1 MQVNISPESCS
12 DPIPEEMYRA
22 ACVYTSE
29 EAIMSFQIV
38 GYPTMIKASWGGG
51 GKRIQKVCDH
61 SLGVTLLHSPGVTLL
76 LKMVEALA
84 MFFWY
89 C

>member
-1 MQVNISPESCS
+1 MQVNISPESYS
-12 DPIPEEMYRA
+12 DSIPEEMYRE

-29 EAIMSFQIV
+29 EAIMSFQTV
-38 GYPTMIKASWGGG
+38 GYPNMIKASWGCG
-51 GKRIQKVCDH
+51 GKGIRKVCDH

-76 LKMVEALA
+76 LKMAEALA

>member
-1 MQVNISPESCS
+1 MQVKISPESCS
-12 DPIPEEMYRA
+12 DSIPEEMYKA

-29 EAIMSFQIV
+29 EAKMSCQTV
-38 GYPTMIKASWGGG
+38 GYPAMIKASWGGG
-51 GKRIQKVCDH
+51 GKGIRKVCDHSPGVTLLH
-61 SLGVTLLHSPGVTLL
+61 SLGVTLL
-76 LKMVEALA
+76 LKMAEALA

>member
-12 DPIPEEMYRA
+12 DSIPEEMYKA
-22 ACVYTSE
+22 TCVHTRE
-29 EAIMSFQIV
+29 EVIMSCQIV
-38 GYPTMIKASWGGG
+38 GYPNMIKASWGGG
-51 GKRIQKVCDH
+51 GKGSRKVCDH

-76 LKMVEALA
+76 LKMAEALA

>member
-1 MQVNISPESCS
+1 MQVKISLESCS
-12 DPIPEEMYRA
+12 DSIPEEMYKA

-29 EAIMSFQIV
+29 EAIMSYQTV
-38 GYPTMIKASWGGG
+38 GYPAMIKASWGGG
-51 GKRIQKVCDH
+51 GKGIRKVCDHSPGVTLLH
-61 SLGVTLLHSPGVTLL
+61 SLGVTLL
-76 LKMVEALA
+76 LKMAESLA